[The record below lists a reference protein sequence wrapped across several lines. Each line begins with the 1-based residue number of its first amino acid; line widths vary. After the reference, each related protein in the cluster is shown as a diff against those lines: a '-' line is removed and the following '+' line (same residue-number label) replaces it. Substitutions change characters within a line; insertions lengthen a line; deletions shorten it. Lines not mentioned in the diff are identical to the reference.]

1 MSFEK
6 IDPGQKSIEVIERLV
21 EEEKEAIESLRA
33 RMARVTDPAL
43 KECLVTLA
51 KMRSQF
57 VSDLESRVSELR
69 SQAEI
74 TTQINAMFW

>member
-6 IDPGQKSIEVIERLV
+6 IDPSQKSMEVIERLV

-43 KECLVTLA
+43 KEFLVTLA
-51 KMRSQF
+51 KMKSQF
-57 VSDLESRVSELR
+57 VSDLEPRVSELR